1 MSQSDQEHNEYFDL
15 PDDPEVAFAV
25 LQQRKFSALERIWAD
40 SNSSSWYD
48 ERRYVDT
55 LIAFDEVHDL
65 GILTAFKSPPN
76 SDRDFGDYFQDFRR
90 TAEIASQKILMEAA
104 RRVKSGSNEVV
115 VLDGKARAAIHQ
127 LISAIREKLNDL
139 ALPEKKRDALFNKL
153 NEFAAE
159 VDRNRTRPEAFFSFA
174 VDFARATREV
184 NDEIKPL
191 QKTIDR
197 VFDWI
202 EKAQKWKDSLPT
214 WEERR
219 RIEGPRKKLPPP
231 NELDDDIPF

>member
-76 SDRDFGDYFQDFRR
+76 SDRDFGVYFQDFRR

-104 RRVKSGSNEVV
+104 RPVKSGSNEVV